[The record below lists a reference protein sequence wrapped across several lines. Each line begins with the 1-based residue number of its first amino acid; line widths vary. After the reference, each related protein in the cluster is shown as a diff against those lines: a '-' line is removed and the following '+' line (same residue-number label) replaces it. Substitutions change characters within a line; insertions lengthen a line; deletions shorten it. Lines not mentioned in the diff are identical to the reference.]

1 MATPRATAKG
11 RTGGN
16 EAWAARLG
24 RSASAGDLAV
34 VGVAAVWGSSYA
46 VMQAVNATGLSF
58 PNFLALRFAAAALPL
73 LVYAVLAR
81 VRLNRRELRHGLLYG
96 ALLFTIL
103 LLETSGVAYTSA
115 ANAGFLITLSV
126 ILVPL
131 YSRVFGGVRQRPA
144 IYALS
149 AVALLGCAALTL
161 GSSGAP
167 FAVRPGDGLILAAA
181 LVRAYQIFSFG
192 RTSSHRDFN
201 VLSVTLVEVVVV
213 AALSLLVSPL
223 FGPLLTEQVSA
234 ITPGVWVL
242 IAYLGVLGTAFAF
255 AAQLFAARR
264 TSATRVAIIMSTEP
278 VFAAFFAIV
287 LRGEG
292 LMLMQIVGGVLIV
305 VAAAFGRLLENRAQ
319 EAAA

>member
-81 VRLNRRELRHGLLYG
+81 VRVNRRELRHGLLYG

-167 FAVRPGDGLILAAA
+167 FA
-181 LVRAYQIFSFG
+181 
-192 RTSSHRDFN
+192 
-201 VLSVTLVEVVVV
+201 
-213 AALSLLVSPL
+213 
-223 FGPLLTEQVSA
+223 
-234 ITPGVWVL
+234 
-242 IAYLGVLGTAFAF
+242 
-255 AAQLFAARR
+255 ARR

-292 LMLMQIVGGVLIV
+292 LVLMQIVGGVLIV